1 MMEEEKSAETSTPE
15 EEEELEFR
23 PWVKWCGVGLL
34 GAVSVGLFLATYHV
48 GYSQG
53 EEAGFAAATR
63 SGLVEQSLNEA
74 ASHNVLNFMRL
85 SSASDEHLLQAA
97 ADVEASFAWVRAPEV
112 RLEAEWCLA
121 HALLSRNLHEA
132 AVSVLNPLFQ
142 RVPRTADWAHRTMAA
157 GNLLIAGQQYKPAED
172 FFKQSSSIFAELKQS
187 IWQQEAQGQ
196 LIALAACAPKGGDEA
211 LAALEALLAELK
223 ADDEETRQLR
233 SMALVH
239 IGALHRCAGR
249 KAEAEQKF
257 REALAAV
264 ENLRTVRPEGAV
276 SRGAAHL
283 ELGDSAAAEPML
295 RIAEGNSGQSLSDVA
310 SRVLALR
317 YLAIIEQQRGHHVTA
332 LAMLHRAQGMAE
344 GRVLSGNAFWPCLHD
359 QRGWMHYMVQNYQTA
374 LQDFNAAMAATQE
387 PMLQMQPQEGAA
399 RCYLELGKMAEA
411 LPLLEKCLNLRR
423 QYTPDDRSALGRL
436 NLLLGQLYDQQG
448 KAPEAEAAYRVAVE
462 NLTGDTPD
470 EQANRLTALL
480 GHAYILTELQRWAEA
495 YAAWEQVLPL
505 VQEQFDRR
513 EEVRTQMRRIK
524 PLIPAAPPAG
534 EPAPAQS

>member
-1 MMEEEKSAETSTPE
+1 MMEEEKSAEASAPI

-23 PWVKWCGVGLL
+23 PWVKWCGVGLA
-34 GAVSVGLFLATYHV
+34 GAASVGLFLATYYV

-53 EEAGFAAATR
+53 EESGFTAATR

-74 ASHNVLNFMRL
+74 ASRNVLNFMRL

-97 ADVEASFAWVRAPEV
+97 ADVEAAFAWVRDPEV
-112 RLEAEWCLA
+112 RMEAEWCLA
-121 HALLSRNLHEA
+121 HALLSRNHHEA
-132 AVSVLNPLFQ
+132 AVAVLNPLFK
-142 RVPRTADWAHRTMAA
+142 RVPRSADWAHRAMDA

-172 FFKQSSSIFAELKQS
+172 YFKQSSSIFAELKQS

-196 LIALAACAPKGGDEA
+196 LIALAACAPASGDA
-211 LAALEALLAELK
+211 AQAALESLLDELK
-223 ADDEETRQLR
+223 ADDEGTRQLR

-239 IGALHRCAGR
+239 LGSLHRCAGR
-249 KAEAEQKF
+249 KAVAEQKF

-283 ELGDSAAAEPML
+283 ELGDAAAAEPML
-295 RIAEGNSGQSLSDVA
+295 RIAESNSGQSLSDVS

-344 GRVLSGNAFWPCLHD
+344 GRVLSGNAFWPCLYD
-359 QRGWMHYMVQNYQTA
+359 QRGWMHYMVQNFQTA
-374 LQDFNAAMAATQE
+374 LQDFNAALAATQE
-387 PMLQMQPQEGAA
+387 PALLMQPQEGAA
-399 RCYLELGKMAEA
+399 RCYLEQGKTAEA

-423 QYTPDDRSALGRL
+423 RHTPDDKSAQGRL

-448 KAPEAEAAYRVAVE
+448 KAAEAEAAYRVAVE

-470 EQANRLTALL
+470 ELANRLTALL
-480 GHAYILTELQRWAEA
+480 GHAYVLTELQRWAEA

-505 VQEQFDRR
+505 VQDQFDRR
-513 EEVRTQMRRIK
+513 EEARTQMRRIK
-524 PLIPAAPPAG
+524 PLIPAAPPAS